1 MPIYKYISEVMK
13 EAKKQSTDYLILLL
27 GEKPYNWGLLPK
39 YRKLKAKIARVKKEV
54 KSIIDKRLG
63 EIK

>member
-1 MPIYKYISEVMK
+1 MK